1 VRWSKS
7 DLLPVVAFA
16 LGVGLLSFERA
27 RLADE
32 HHRITA
38 KRDVYVL
45 PPKDQAVLL
54 SLGYRAA
61 LADLIFGHVLV
72 SAGVHMTERRLFE
85 FAAPYLETVNEL
97 DPKFRDPYRYAD
109 AIITLQT
116 VRVPEE
122 AFRQARAILRR
133 GTRELPYDQ
142 QLWAAAGQ
150 FLAYLAPAG
159 LHDPAEQAAFR
170 QEGARLMARACELI
184 GSNENIPYNCIT
196 AAKFFTDAGDRE
208 ASTALLQK
216 LLVVSDNPEIRQM
229 ANNKLAAMGAQAHT
243 QRFEQA
249 WREDLAFVSHNF
261 MATLGPRFDPA
272 ACAGKLPDAR
282 DEACSTSFRDRFPL
296 DAEH

>member
-1 VRWSKS
+1 MRWSKA
-7 DLLPVVAFA
+7 DLLPVVALA
-16 LGVGLLSFERA
+16 LGVGLFSFERA
-27 RLADE
+27 RLAAE
-32 HHRITA
+32 HHGITA

-45 PPKDQAVLL
+45 PPKDQAVAL

-72 SAGVHMTERRLFE
+72 SAGVHLSEKRLFE

-97 DPKFRDPYRYAD
+97 DPKFRDPYRYSD

-116 VRVPEE
+116 VPVPQA
-122 AFRQARAILRR
+122 AFRQARAILLR

-150 FLAYLAPAG
+150 FLAYLAPPQ

-196 AAKFFTDAGDRE
+196 AAKFFTDAGNRE

-216 LLVVSDNPEIRQM
+216 LLVVSDDPEIREM
-229 ANNKLAAMGAQAHT
+229 ANSKLAAMGEQAHT
-243 QRFEQA
+243 LRFEQA
-249 WREDLAFVSHNF
+249 WREDLSFVSHAL

-272 ACAGKLPDAR
+272 ACAGKLDDSR
-282 DEACSTSFRDRFPL
+282 DVGCTTSFRDRFAL
-296 DAEH
+296 DAER

>member
-1 VRWSKS
+1 VRWNRS
-7 DLLPVVAFA
+7 DLLPVLALT

-32 HHRITA
+32 HHRVTA

-45 PPKDQAVLL
+45 PPKDQAVAM

-72 SAGVHMTERRLFE
+72 AAGVHLTEKRLFE

-116 VRVPEE
+116 VAVPEQ

-150 FLAYLAPAG
+150 FLAYLAPAQ
-159 LHDPAEQAAFR
+159 LHDPAEQAEFR

-196 AAKFFTDAGDRE
+196 ATKIFTDAGNRQ

-216 LLVVSDNPEIRQM
+216 LLVVSDDPEIRQM
-229 ANNKLAAMGAQAHT
+229 ANAKLAAMGEQAHAL
-243 QRFEQA
+243 RFEKA
-249 WREDLAFVSHNF
+249 WREDLAFVSHSF

-272 ACAGKLPDAR
+272 ACAGKLANAH
-282 DEACSTSFRDRFPL
+282 DEACTTSFRDRFAL
-296 DAEH
+296 DAER